1 MVRDPAGANPGSSC
15 SRRCP
20 SIPPRTFQS
29 RRLVLG
35 GETKASG
42 KASRGS
48 ACGHGCDAAP
58 SVEPA
63 AASVDEA
70 QPQGISPKL
79 LGSAVG
85 AASAAGAAGAAADA
99 KRASRSRPGSK
110 LRATGRWEARADGGT
125 GGAEEGV
132 GGMRTGDPS
141 QHEAEQE
148 REAGTGV
155 GIMSSGLEIVLP
167 PLTAA
172 GSPSSSSPPAPRA
185 APSPSPS
192 PSLRSLPSKSRL
204 LPISDS
210 RSPVATTGVAACNL
224 APGAAHAAAWAR
236 CAAAYCPSAG
246 ACLSSLASSIRA
258 GAGAEGAPRPGKTSP
273 ARRAVVGA
281 EGAPTTAERPRVA
294 CERSES
300 AARPL
305 SPAARPPSE
314 RREPLADPTCG
325 PRSLMR
331 SRALESAALARS
343 RASAAAAAVRSRSSE
358 PKVGLSGG
366 APLYCPPGA
375 KEEPHSSAAPCGGP
389 SETCASRRSKA
400 LSWRAWVHGL
410 AGWMGACHQVT
421 AYGLQP
427 QDTARVGGEAR
438 GGAGRRG
445 AGAPRRAAR
454 RAPG

>member
-1 MVRDPAGANPGSSC
+1 MLGS
-15 SRRCP
+15 
-20 SIPPRTFQS
+20 
-29 RRLVLG
+29 
-35 GETKASG
+35 ETKASG
-42 KASRGS
+42 KASCGS
-48 ACGHGCDAAP
+48 ACGQGCDAAP
-58 SVEPA
+58 SVEAA

-148 REAGTGV
+148 REAATGV

-185 APSPSPS
+185 APSPS

-246 ACLSSLASSIRA
+246 ACLSSLPSSIRA

-331 SRALESAALARS
+331 SRALESAAPARS

-375 KEEPHSSAAPCGGP
+375 KEEPHSSAVPCGGP
-389 SETCASRRSKA
+389 SETRASRRSKA

-427 QDTARVGGEAR
+427 QDTARVGGEAARGEAR
-438 GGAGRRG
+438 GGRASAGSSTCAWMKTSKSCEARSSLRKG
-445 AGAPRRAAR
+445 RTASGAPSRKPVSSKA
-454 RAPG
+454 

>member
-1 MVRDPAGANPGSSC
+1 MRASDAARHNIYVCEVDVTRGRERVVRDPAGANPGSSC
-15 SRRCP
+15 NRRCP

-42 KASRGS
+42 KASCGS

-85 AASAAGAAGAAADA
+85 AASATGAAGAAADA

-148 REAGTGV
+148 REAATGV

-192 PSLRSLPSKSRL
+192 LRSLPSKSRL

-224 APGAAHAAAWAR
+224 APSPPPAQRPGGSLRRAASGTVAGAAHAAAWAR
-236 CAAAYCPSAG
+236 CAAA
-246 ACLSSLASSIRA
+246 
-258 GAGAEGAPRPGKTSP
+258 
-273 ARRAVVGA
+273 
-281 EGAPTTAERPRVA
+281 
-294 CERSES
+294 
-300 AARPL
+300 
-305 SPAARPPSE
+305 
-314 RREPLADPTCG
+314 
-325 PRSLMR
+325 
-331 SRALESAALARS
+331 
-343 RASAAAAAVRSRSSE
+343 
-358 PKVGLSGG
+358 
-366 APLYCPPGA
+366 
-375 KEEPHSSAAPCGGP
+375 
-389 SETCASRRSKA
+389 
-400 LSWRAWVHGL
+400 
-410 AGWMGACHQVT
+410 
-421 AYGLQP
+421 
-427 QDTARVGGEAR
+427 
-438 GGAGRRG
+438 
-445 AGAPRRAAR
+445 
-454 RAPG
+454 